1 MLDLALPAAAMPR
14 VHTIGFD
21 RVKPTSTLAAQNKM
35 QSRSVRS
42 AIRPPLLQWSAMQLS
57 HELSGR
63 RSSKDFRSRSQR
75 QLGQSRIDALR
86 RCANT
91 AAQDNRQRGI
101 TGRLLGGLASVR
113 CKVDSNVL

>member
-1 MLDLALPAAAMPR
+1 MLDLALPAAAMPQ

-63 RSSKDFRSRSQR
+63 RSSNDFRSASLVRVELMLYDDVPIQQHR
-75 QLGQSRIDALR
+75 
-86 RCANT
+86 
-91 AAQDNRQRGI
+91 I
-101 TGRLLGGLASVR
+101 TGSAG
-113 CKVDSNVL
+113 